1 MGFCR
6 TMTTSFYYQ
15 SWPEWFR
22 EKYADDIEF
31 LGSLSLSHEKALGG
45 CPREFEEDIQKAIDW
60 SNQNMPFVVA
70 CLHECGAVTRTVIK
84 PDSIEHPDGSH
95 YSHNQSCDPH
105 FGYLETRSRH
115 GFSG

>member
-31 LGSLSLSHEKALGG
+31 LGSLSLPVMKKRWARL
-45 CPREFEEDIQKAIDW
+45 PARI
-60 SNQNMPFVVA
+60 
-70 CLHECGAVTRTVIK
+70 
-84 PDSIEHPDGSH
+84 
-95 YSHNQSCDPH
+95 
-105 FGYLETRSRH
+105 
-115 GFSG
+115 